1 MDRVKILRQE
11 YFQNND
17 LSFDVK
23 LVDAESKND
32 VKSDLIITTYV
43 TLEVGLRFAMKGSA
57 VDQYLGNIIKRIK
70 DSNTLIISVDPTDV
84 HRVNTLVQLVGSSMQ
99 AQSMFFDLRD

>member
-11 YFQNND
+11 YFQNNN

-43 TLEVGLRFAMKGSA
+43 TKLGLR
-57 VDQYLGNIIKRIK
+57 
-70 DSNTLIISVDPTDV
+70 
-84 HRVNTLVQLVGSSMQ
+84 
-99 AQSMFFDLRD
+99 